1 MLSTGSVFGKIQSLS
16 SVLKMNATLNA
27 LKIHRIIEHTDFS
40 NSWVLVEHWSSQLL
54 SGAVLP
60 SGVRHQGVVKA
71 RCDSPNAWNLHF
83 LEGV

>member
-1 MLSTGSVFGKIQSLS
+1 
-16 SVLKMNATLNA
+16 MNATLNA
-27 LKIHRIIEHTDFS
+27 LKIHRIIEHTDFN

-71 RCDSPNAWNLHF
+71 SVICGPFRPAGWFTWKFSEAVGARWDSPNA
-83 LEGV
+83 